1 MTTKPQDLLDRGAAE
16 LAEVLAPAGFVFART
31 DDDSSSGGPFAIGEF
46 RRDDRR
52 LELHVRHA
60 LGLVRY
66 HFGEL
71 SLSHEELVRGVR
83 GLNGISEEAQYP
95 GFSNDPGAGF
105 RHLRVDINRFGDV
118 FLTGGKKS
126 FRALMKWLEKH
137 PRKTGLAG
145 LGR

>member
-83 GLNGISEEAQYP
+83 GLNGISEEAQSRGSPTIP
-95 GFSNDPGAGF
+95 GPDFVTSASTSIASATSSSPAARNPW
-105 RHLRVDINRFGDV
+105 
-118 FLTGGKKS
+118 
-126 FRALMKWLEKH
+126 ALMKWLEKH